1 MAWIYT
7 RRSILPQILWLLK
20 NIRWMAGQLTLLSQS
35 DASHNKLLSSFSAY
49 ESRSHTL
56 NIVCI
61 LPCSYRCPFLKKSVL
76 HSVYYSLF
84 HVFTMLQWI
93 TVEMFHSSI
102 VTPSHKLSK
111 ILLCSCQKF
120 SLNWK
125 HDRKHQLS
133 WIILHLNRILILMV
147 IKIKMLKNICYST
160 DIDMGL
166 LWIT

>member
-1 MAWIYT
+1 MYPSMFISL
-7 RRSILPQILWLLK
+7 SIPK
-20 NIRWMAGQLTLLSQS
+20 NPFSTLFTT
-35 DASHNKLLSSFSAY
+35 A
-49 ESRSHTL
+49 
-56 NIVCI
+56 
-61 LPCSYRCPFLKKSVL
+61 CST
-76 HSVYYSLF
+76 SLQCYNEYF
-84 HVFTMLQWI
+84 I
-93 TVEMFHSSI
+93 TVQMFHSSI

-111 ILLCSCQKF
+111 ISLCSCQKF

-166 LWIT
+166 RRVIFMEDQIPIKPDRSQLLGRQTSK